1 MPTTKIGYHALDFI
15 IFLDLSIELRL
26 SICTFPDWPSDD
38 TQYGYTIYQGLP
50 TSTVENNLN
59 LSGLP
64 TMPMEI
70 G

>member
-1 MPTTKIGYHALDFI
+1 MPTTKIGYHALDFVT
-15 IFLDLSIELRL
+15 FSDLPIELRL
-26 SICTFPDWPSDD
+26 SMCTFPDWPSND
-38 TQYGYTIYQGLP
+38 TQYEYTIYQGLP